1 MLGTTLLNGKSL
13 ARQVRDAVSTP
24 PSLSDFTTAVRETF
38 SFLVRFGFQEV
49 AAPAHRAGD
58 PYQLW
63 FGAGDRFVVVAGEGY
78 GTMASV
84 TLEHDGRELSEIY
97 LVPVDERPLAGAR
110 RKQPAGQ
117 LEQLREAAGR
127 LERYGADFLGGDLSR
142 FNEKAK
148 PLPPYKSPPSEGRA
162 G

>member
-1 MLGTTLLNGKSL
+1 M
-13 ARQVRDAVSTP
+13 STP
-24 PSLSDFTTAVRETF
+24 PSLSEFTAAVRQTF
-38 SFLVRFGFQEV
+38 SFLGRFGFQEV

-58 PYQLW
+58 PFQIW
-63 FGAGDRFVVVAGEGY
+63 FGAEDRFVVIAGEGY

-97 LVPVDERPLAGAR
+97 LVPVDERPIAGPR
-110 RKQPAGQ
+110 RKPPPGQ
-117 LEQLREAAGR
+117 LEQLREAAQR
-127 LERYGADFLGGDLSR
+127 LERYGADFLVGDLLR

-148 PLPPYKSPPSEGRA
+148 PLPPYKRPPIEGRA